1 MECEQV
7 SCGLAVPPRWKTLP
21 FHRDHTAEQ
30 MDLSNVDVYY
40 CYRAGSENC
49 CYWRLENGLSFEICP
64 VIGKHWL
71 KLERMRRLTRLESEE
86 LTLLIRYILA
96 VFLKDIELIFGNNN
110 IQCSNLDQEA
120 FFSLLF
126 I

>member
-7 SCGLAVPPRWKTLP
+7 SCALAVRPRWKTLP
-21 FHRDHTAEQ
+21 FHRDRTAEQ

-49 CYWRLENGLSFEICP
+49 CYWRLESGLSFEICP
-64 VIGKHWL
+64 VIGKHRL
-71 KLERMRRLTRLESEE
+71 KFERMRRLTRLESEE

-96 VFLKDIELIFGNNN
+96 VFLEDIELIFGNNN

-120 FFSLLF
+120 FLSLLF